1 VGQPVNVGVV
11 GCGAISAQYF
21 QTIDRLP
28 QVRLVAVADLDLGRA
43 REAVRPYAGVDV
55 LSVTELM
62 ADPRVDVVLNLT
74 VPAAHAE
81 VALAAIA
88 AGKQV
93 YCEKPLAATAAD
105 AERILRAAEDARVRV
120 GCAPDTVLGTGT
132 QTARKAIDD
141 GLIGRPVA
149 ATATMMTPGHERWH
163 PNPDFYYVPGGGPLL
178 DMGPYYITSLVT
190 MLGPVTTVIGAANRT
205 RAKRTIGSGPRR
217 GEEIPVTV
225 DTHVTGVLV
234 HASGALSTLVM
245 SFDAAATKAP
255 HIEVHGE
262 QGSLVVPNP
271 NHFDGPVQVSRIGEE
286 GWRDLPVSAGY
297 LEAGRG
303 VGLADFAATPAGQ
316 EPRAGGALAFHV
328 LDVMESLLA
337 SAHSG
342 AAVTIASTC
351 ERPRPVPVPTSP
363 GDMSWFT

>member
-1 VGQPVNVGVV
+1 MGQPVNVGIV

-28 QVRLVAVADLDLGRA
+28 QIRLVAVADLDLDRA

-55 LSVTELM
+55 LSVAELM
-62 ADPRVDVVLNLT
+62 ADSRIDIVLNLT
-74 VPAAHAE
+74 IPAAHAE
-81 VALAAIA
+81 VALQAIA
-88 AGKQV
+88 AGKDV
-93 YCEKPLAATAAD
+93 YCEKPLAATAEEA
-105 AERILRAAEDARVRV
+105 AGMLRAADAAQVRV

-190 MLGPVTTVIGAANRT
+190 LLGPVATVIGAASRT
-205 RAKRTIGSGPRR
+205 RAKRTIGSGPRQ

-234 HASGALSTLVM
+234 HTSGALSTLVM
-245 SFDAAATKAP
+245 SFDGTATKAP
-255 HIEVHGE
+255 NIEVHGE
-262 QGSLVVPNP
+262 AGSLVVPDP
-271 NHFDGPVQVSRIGEE
+271 NYFDGPVLFSEARD
-286 GWRDLPVSAGY
+286 GWQTLPAAAGY
-297 LEAGRG
+297 VGAGRG
-303 VGLADFAATPAGQ
+303 VGLADFASTPAGE
-316 EPRAGGALAFHV
+316 EPRTSGSLAYHV
-328 LDVMESLLA
+328 LEVMESLLA

-342 AAVTIASTC
+342 TSVNITSTC
-351 ERPRPVPVPTSP
+351 ERPPPVDLIEPSQNI
-363 GDMSWFT
+363 DSM